1 MAIYIDADEDLCTCA
16 TLDVSDNWREKLRTV
31 VVSEG
36 MAKKVACNE
45 DETDDEDETED
56 SEPPSSSITT
66 YDQALQLSNDLML
79 FLTSKG
85 EEQAVENLL
94 QVTQSLQDRKLAYKL
109 STGHQS
115 SLYEFFTP

>member
-1 MAIYIDADEDLCTCA
+1 
-16 TLDVSDNWREKLRTV
+16 
-31 VVSEG
+31 

-79 FLTSKG
+79 FLTSKNR
-85 EEQAVENLL
+85 QLR
-94 QVTQSLQDRKLAYKL
+94 T
-109 STGHQS
+109 
-115 SLYEFFTP
+115 FFK